1 MRPIEQIAARLGL
14 ADSDL
19 ERYGSWMAK
28 VRLEVLDRLS
38 EKPSG
43 RLVMVTAMTPTV
55 SGEGKTLTVIGLGQA
70 LNRLGKKSAI
80 AIREP
85 SLGPVFGTKGGAT
98 GAGRS
103 QVLPPDR
110 INLHFT
116 GDFHAITSAHN
127 LLAAM
132 ADAHLHHGN
141 TLRLDVDAINWKR
154 ALDMNDRSL
163 RQIVIGLGGKV
174 NGVPRESGF
183 VITAASEIMAI
194 FGLARS
200 LRDLHER
207 LGNIVVG
214 LSLDRRVVRA
224 RDLLAHG
231 AMTALLRDAFLPNLV
246 QTSEGTPA
254 FVHGGPFANIAHGT
268 NSVVSTTM
276 ALKLADYVVTETGFG
291 SDLGAEKFFDI
302 VVPTAGYQPAATVI
316 VATVKA
322 LKWHGGAVQEA
333 LERPDPEAVERGFV
347 NLRAHIG
354 IMRTFGVPVIVSIN
368 KFASDTDAELERAR
382 RLTRDEGCPCVIS
395 EMYERGGEGGT
406 DLAAAVIE
414 ATSGTP
420 AITRPLYESPLP
432 IEEKIRIVATTVYG
446 ATGVVIEREART
458 QIKRLHELGLDA
470 LPICVAK
477 TQYSLSDN
485 PKLLGAP
492 KGWNFA
498 VREVYPAAGAGF
510 LVVIAGEMMLMP
522 GLGKHPGAERIGVD
536 ETGQILGLF

>member
-1 MRPIEQIAARLGL
+1 MQPIEQIAARLELGME
-14 ADSDL
+14 DL
-19 ERYGSWMAK
+19 ELQGRHIAK
-28 VRLEVLDRLS
+28 VRLGVLDRHAS
-38 EKPSG
+38 SPKG

-70 LNRLGKKSAI
+70 LDRMGKKAAI

-98 GAGRS
+98 GAGRC
-103 QVLPPDR
+103 QVLPRDR

-127 LLAAM
+127 LLAA
-132 ADAHLHHGN
+132 AVDSHLHHSN
-141 TLRLDVDAINWKR
+141 PLRLDIDAINWKR

-163 RQIVIGLGGKV
+163 RHIVIGLGGKK

-183 VITAASEIMAI
+183 VITAASEVMAI

-200 LRDLHER
+200 LQDLQER
-207 LGNIVVG
+207 LGNIIVG
-214 LSLDRRVVRA
+214 LSLDGQAVRV
-224 RDLLAHG
+224 RDLKVHG

-276 ALKLADYVVTETGFG
+276 ALSLAEFVVTETGFG

-302 VVPTAGYQPAATVI
+302 VVPMAGYVPAATVI

-322 LKWHGGAVQEA
+322 LKLHGGVAPDA
-333 LERPDPEAVERGFV
+333 LDRPDAAAVERGSA
-347 NLRAHIG
+347 NLLAHVE
-354 IMRTFGVPVIVSIN
+354 IMRRYGVPVVVSLN
-368 KFASDTDAELERAR
+368 RFTSDTDAELQRAR
-382 RLTRDEGCPCVIS
+382 ELVEAIRCSCVIS
-395 EMYERGGEGGT
+395 DMYERGGEGGM
-406 DLAAAVIE
+406 DLAAAVLE
-414 ATSGTP
+414 ATSGP
-420 AITRPLYESPLP
+420 PVECRPLYDWSLSV
-432 IEEKIRIVATTVYG
+432 EEKVRVLATTVYG
-446 ATGVVIEREART
+446 ASGVVIEREARA
-458 QIKRLHELGLDA
+458 QIKRLKDLGLDS
-470 LPICVAK
+470 LPVCVAK
-477 TQYSLSDN
+477 TQYSLSDKAN
-485 PKLLGAP
+485 LTGVP

-510 LVVIAGEMMLMP
+510 LVVVAGEMMLMP
-522 GLGKHPGAERIGVD
+522 GLGKQSGAQRIGVN
-536 ETGQILGLF
+536 EQGEIFGLF